1 VERHDD
7 VPRAS
12 SASPLG
18 ADGGWGR
25 KSR

>member
-1 VERHDD
+1 VERHDG

-18 ADGGWGR
+18 ADSGWGR

>member
-1 VERHDD
+1 VERHDG